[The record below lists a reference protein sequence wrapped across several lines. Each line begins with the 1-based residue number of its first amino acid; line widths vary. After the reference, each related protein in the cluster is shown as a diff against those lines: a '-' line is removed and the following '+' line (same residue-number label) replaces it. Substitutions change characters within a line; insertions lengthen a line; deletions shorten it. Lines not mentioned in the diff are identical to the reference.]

1 MAEMSEL
8 EVSARGRARA
18 APVAVAV
25 LALLVATLSVSTE
38 RGSAPERAT
47 AAPHDGKG
55 GKKKRKRKLR
65 KLPNVV
71 VMVTDDQT
79 FASYNDA
86 TMPFVSGFM
95 EAGGTTFSNAITTS
109 PNCCPSRASILTGQY
124 PHSHRVLS
132 NRLGYQALR
141 GKRSTLPVWLR
152 RKGYTTAHV
161 GKYLNGYAEFVED
174 DKRAA
179 PGWDEWHTMLAARYY
194 GYTLASNGRLI
205 RRKNRDKDYS
215 TRVITRRATKLVRR
229 YARRPAPLFLAVDY
243 YNPHTQAGGGGRCAS
258 AARPDPNDEDLFV
271 DEPLPEPPSLNEP
284 DVEDKPTFIRRLP
297 LIRDGGVSDIERHY
311 GCALASLAAV
321 DRGVERIVTVLEKRG
336 ELDKTALFFLSDN
349 GYFYGEHRLPSDKQ
363 QAYEEAIR
371 VPFAVHWPAKKITAA
386 PSELSEPVAN
396 IDLAPT
402 ILELAKARPCRAK
415 GRCRVMDGR
424 SLMPLVTGGAWPQ
437 ERVLGIEFDVSESR
451 ARRGSTCAFDGVRT
465 PIDVYVE
472 HKRVVSDPEEGICEP
487 TNEAEQYQLV
497 ADPVYGGLFAD
508 PFELRNLASPLVPQS
523 DNPNVVARRA
533 ELDHLL
539 DRMRDCSGIPE
550 RDPAPN
556 SGHYCQ

>member
-1 MAEMSEL
+1 MPERVL
-8 EVSARGRARA
+8 SAPRRAIVALAASGALIAGLTLAGALVA
-18 APVAVAV
+18 APSQEQAEG
-25 LALLVATLSVSTE
+25 ATHAAD
-38 RGSAPERAT
+38 AP
-47 AAPHDGKG
+47 
-55 GKKKRKRKLR
+55 KKKRKLR
-65 KLPNVV
+65 RLPNVV
-71 VMVTDDQT
+71 VVVTDDQT
-79 FASYNDA
+79 FASYNAA
-86 TMPFVSGFM
+86 TMPFVSEFM
-95 EAGGTTFSNAITTS
+95 GNGGTTFSNAITTS

-132 NRLGYQALR
+132 NRLGYEALR

-194 GYTLASNGRLI
+194 GYKLASNGRLI

-229 YARRPAPLFLAVDY
+229 YVRRSAPLFLAVDY
-243 YNPHTQAGGGGRCAS
+243 YNPHTQAGGGGRCAGS
-258 AARPDPNDEDLFV
+258 ARPDPNDEDLFV
-271 DEPLPEPPSLNEP
+271 DEPLPQPPSLNEP

-297 LIRDGGVSDIERHY
+297 LIGDRGVSDLERHY

-371 VPFAVHWPAKKITAA
+371 VPFAVRWPAKKVTAA

-396 IDLAPT
+396 IDIAPT

-497 ADPVYGGLFAD
+497 ADPVYGGLPAD
-508 PFELRNLASPLVPQS
+508 PFELRNLASPLVDDSS
-523 DNPNVVARRA
+523 DPDVVARRS
-533 ELDHLL
+533 ELDRML
-539 DRMRDCSGIPE
+539 DRMRDCSGLAG